1 MKKVLLVVA
10 LVVVAIATG
19 ALFVFGSPQ
28 GPTLEEVAHLRTPR
42 LTALGP
48 QQVLEVVATGEPKVT
63 GKRAFALL
71 MSTYFKL
78 EGVPRGGPGFKAPRA
93 RWPVDASTPPSTWT
107 GRYAMPVPDSV
118 TALPAG
124 AADKE
129 LEVRLARWDYGEVAE
144 VLHVGS
150 YASETPTVDGLK
162 AFIAA
167 SGYEVAGDHEE
178 EYLRGPGMLF
188 PGDPATYLTV
198 IRYPVR
204 KASPSGG
211 AGAAVA
217 GAADAGAAAEG
228 TGDAGAP

>member
-10 LVVVAIATG
+10 LVVVAVAAG
-19 ALFVFGSPQ
+19 ALVVFGSPQ

-42 LTALGP
+42 LTTLGP
-48 QQVLEVVATGEPKVT
+48 QQVLQVVARGEPKVM

-71 MSTYFKL
+71 LSTYFKL

-93 RWPVDASTPPSTWT
+93 RWPADAKAPPSTWT
-107 GRYAMPVPDSV
+107 GHYAMPVPDSV

-124 AADKE
+124 ASDGE
-129 LEVRLARWDYGEVAE
+129 LTAALARWDYGEVAE

-150 YASETPTVDGLK
+150 YASETPTIEALK
-162 AFIAA
+162 AFITA

-188 PGDPATYLTV
+188 AGDPATYLTI

-204 KASPSGG
+204 KAAPPSDE
-211 AGAAVA
+211 GAAEA
-217 GAADAGAAAEG
+217 GVE
-228 TGDAGAP
+228 DAGAP